1 MNLEKKLLNINM
13 NDIVKCPVHGCRKK
27 LDSDNIPIEY
37 CDYQQ
42 GRCPMYLKPNIDLK
56 SALFF
61 IGIFLLLLVIIW
73 LTI

>member
-1 MNLEKKLLNINM
+1 MSNE
-13 NDIVKCPVHGCRKK
+13 IVKCPVQGCRKK

-42 GRCPMYLKPNIDLK
+42 GRCPMYPKAEFTFMAAMIYVLIFA
-56 SALFF
+56 SLF
-61 IGIFLLLLVIIW
+61 GVIW